1 MPTHPCVQT
10 DTVPTERFVASV
22 SMESNMHT
30 PPAAAHLDRPHTR
43 RAFDTAKSSVKV
55 HGALSAVALLAVIV
69 MSSSGHMVNTFMWV
83 RAVLLPVVA
92 VLIYRMTV
100 SASRGS
106 RRAFER
112 VSALAVIMPITIIC
126 VDLIPGVCPLWYAVM
141 QVVCMLPIIGVAFVT
156 RGSALRA
163 AFPKSR

>member
-1 MPTHPCVQT
+1 
-10 DTVPTERFVASV
+10 
-22 SMESNMHT
+22 METNRT
-30 PPAAAHLDRPHTR
+30 QE
-43 RAFDTAKSSVKV
+43 AFGKAKNSIKIYGV
-55 HGALSAVALLAVIV
+55 LSAVALATVIGV
-69 MSSSGHMVNTFMWV
+69 SGSGHTVNTFMWV

-100 SASRGS
+100 AASRGS

-112 VSALAVIMPITIIC
+112 VRTLAVIMPVAIVG

-141 QVVCMLPIIGVAFVT
+141 QIVCMLPVVRAAFIT

-163 AFPKSR
+163 AFPVSPSGARRSGAPRRTHHRQGNRLGE

>member
-1 MPTHPCVQT
+1 METKQHT
-10 DTVPTERFVASV
+10 TTE
-22 SMESNMHT
+22 
-30 PPAAAHLDRPHTR
+30 PALLNSPRTQE
-43 RAFDTAKSSVKV
+43 AFGTAKNSVKV
-55 HGALSAVALLAVIV
+55 YGALSTVALLAVIAV
-69 MSSSGHMVNTFMWV
+69 SSSGHMVNTFMWV

-112 VSALAVIMPITIIC
+112 VSALAVIMPIAIIG
-126 VDLIPGVCPLWYAVM
+126 VGLIPGVCPPWYAVM
-141 QVVCMLPIIGVAFVT
+141 QVVCMLPIIRAAFIT